1 MMDRYVAR
9 NNFPAGHI
17 HETSAETPDPDR
29 KRNKQGNL
37 QLRTCTA
44 SGFRERRKYIGVK
57 SQSFCIVY
65 YLTLF

>member
-1 MMDRYVAR
+1 MSQ
-9 NNFPAGHI
+9 
-17 HETSAETPDPDR
+17 ETIALLVTFTKRRQRHLIQTE

-37 QLRTCTA
+37 QLRTCPA
-44 SGFRERRKYIGVK
+44 SGFRETRKYIGVK

>member
-1 MMDRYVAR
+1 MDRNLVR
-9 NNFPAGHI
+9 NNRRAGYI
-17 HETSAETPDPDR
+17 HEKSAETPDPDR

-37 QLRTCTA
+37 QLCACTV
-44 SGFRERRKYIGVK
+44 SRFRERRKYIGVK